1 MGRTGAALMQ
11 RLLFPLVLALAL
23 LLCLAALWLAHETLE
38 EYEHGEAYMLQDRE
52 GDAGWR
58 EGELLPL
65 QEILQRLELPKES
78 RILEVER
85 EVKKGHV
92 YYEIELLMPGGR
104 VREFL
109 VDPRTAEVVGM
120 KEGKEPHE
128 TAAGG
133 R

>member
-1 MGRTGAALMQ
+1 MQ
-11 RLLFPLVLALAL
+11 RLLFPLVLVLAL
-23 LLCLAALWLAHETLE
+23 LLGAVALWLAREAWE
-38 EYEHGEAYMLQDRE
+38 EYEHGEAYLPHGME
-52 GDAGWR
+52 GGTGWR
-58 EGELLPL
+58 ETGLLSL
-65 QEILQRLELPKES
+65 REIIRRLDLPEES

-85 EVKKGHV
+85 EEKEGRL

-104 VREFL
+104 VRELL

-120 KEGKEPHE
+120 EEEEELHE